1 LLYSIGEETVTIF
14 LIVLMIIIIG
24 SAIAGLICYRTLA
37 LPNMKPL
44 TQEEIELCRGI
55 VEKGK
60 GYPWMCRHAVKTGKC
75 ACLPCDKLD
84 KEKNRLSGN

>member
-1 LLYSIGEETVTIF
+1 MTIA
-14 LIVLMIIIIG
+14 VMYNIIIG

-44 TQEEIELCRGI
+44 TKEEIELCRGI

-60 GYPWMCRHAVKTGKC
+60 GYPRMHGRA
-75 ACLPCDKLD
+75 AIRPQNL
-84 KEKNRLSGN
+84 